1 MGRPKGSRSAES
13 SKSANA
19 DKKSR
24 GKRYS
29 GDEKAKILNQ
39 ALAEISQG
47 GQITK
52 IAEKLGVTFF
62 TLKSWLGESG
72 QSIKPARKAR
82 VRKTVRAKKNR
93 SGNITLTTAPA
104 AVVATPAKRGR
115 KPKTAAAATSNE
127 SPSSLKSLEKKL
139 EDLTARY
146 MNLAHAYGELIAKVG
161 SPKL

>member
-1 MGRPKGSRSAES
+1 MGRPKGSRSAATG
-13 SKSANA
+13 KLAAA

-29 GDEKAKILNQ
+29 GEEKTKILNQ
-39 ALAEISQG
+39 ALSEISQG

-72 QSIKPARKAR
+72 QDVKSVKKPRGRKSGRPKKAR
-82 VRKTVRAKKNR
+82 QSASKE
-93 SGNITLTTAPA
+93 
-104 AVVATPAKRGR
+104 VVNSVVSETPAKRGR
-115 KPKTAAAATSNE
+115 KPKAAAIAGDQ
-127 SPSSLKSLEKKL
+127 SSSKLNSLEMKL
-139 EDLTARY
+139 EDLAARY
-146 MNLAHAYGELIAKVG
+146 KNLAHAYGELIAKVG